1 MKHIT
6 PTILIA
12 FLVAAISYKTA
23 AQCNNFF
30 AYEKGD
36 FFEQATY
43 NEKGKEQD
51 RQTLTIKDV
60 IVGSEI
66 TTYKVSAASSASS
79 HNETYD
85 LEFTCEDGTF
95 RFDGQELIASIMN
108 QMQAEGMT
116 LKLDGDASAYPPSL
130 AVGDQLENN
139 TFTMTMSSGAEGMMI
154 NVNTAIHM
162 YDRNVE
168 SKEFITT
175 PAGTFDCY
183 KISYK
188 MTSTTEVMGMKT
200 EVKSAGVEYITP
212 RFGVVRSEQYDEKG
226 KVQGKS
232 ELTKT
237 SLQ

>member
-1 MKHIT
+1 MKTIT
-6 PTILIA
+6 PTFFIA
-12 FLVAAISYKTA
+12 FFLTTISYKTA
-23 AQCNNFF
+23 AQCNAFF

-36 FFEQATY
+36 YFEQATY

-60 IVGSEI
+60 IVGSEV
-66 TTYKVSAASSASS
+66 TTYKVSAASSAGNK
-79 HNETYD
+79 NETYD
-85 LEFTCEDGTF
+85 LDFTCEDGIF
-95 RFDGQELIASIMN
+95 RFDGQELIASIMKD
-108 QMQAEGMT
+108 MEAEGMT

-130 AVGDQLENN
+130 AVGDHLEDNA
-139 TFTMTMSSGAEGMMI
+139 FSMTMSSGAEGMMI
-154 NVNTAIHM
+154 NVNTVIRM
-162 YDRNVE
+162 YNRNVE

-183 KISYK
+183 KITYN
-188 MTSTTEVMGMKT
+188 MNTTTEVMGMKT
-200 EVKSAGVEYITP
+200 EIKSAGVEYIAP

-226 KVQGKS
+226 KVQSKS